1 MKELKMRVTDF
12 DLAGFID
19 ELVGFLE
26 MNGLSKTAIA
36 WLSDYE
42 DIPEAGPDWPDRNYR
57 KELQREGRI
66 LYFPFSDI
74 NTGEPVCCADGHEYL
89 LPVLEPSESELAFCA
104 GEIESVGLLVRIIG
118 DEIEIVPALLQSGR
132 IWMASAA
139 EGLEESRL
147 AGAITEFVESFIK
160 K

>member
-1 MKELKMRVTDF
+1 MDELRMRAVEF

-42 DIPEAGPDWPDRNYR
+42 DIPEAGPDWPDRNYW
-57 KELQREGRI
+57 KELEREGRI

-74 NTGEPVCCADGHEYL
+74 NIGEPVCCADGHEYL

-104 GEIESVGLLVRIIG
+104 GEIESVGLLVRIAG

-132 IWMASAA
+132 VIMAAAA
-139 EGLEESRL
+139 EELAESRL
-147 AGAITEFVESFIK
+147 ARGITEFIESFIK